1 MTVLDH
7 KLEKLDREKHEL
19 ELLTDDR
26 FFKRASRKLDF
37 RQDMKILMSIGSS
50 SMKKELYRY
59 FSFDADTVSLPG
71 FCHSRAKI
79 DEKAFKAIMDEVNKA
94 YLMDKTFK
102 GYRLIAA
109 DGSELPVCND
119 PKDNDSHCADAS
131 IDGHSSLHINALYD
145 VLNHRYLDCIIQP

>member
-1 MTVLDH
+1 MSKKSYSDKVMTVLDH

-37 RQDMKILMSIGSS
+37 RQDMKILVSIGSS

-79 DEKAFKAIMDEVNKA
+79 DEKAFKAITGTISWLFPATGDHEQA
-94 YLMDKTFK
+94 EYEE
-102 GYRLIAA
+102 I
-109 DGSELPVCND
+109 
-119 PKDNDSHCADAS
+119 
-131 IDGHSSLHINALYD
+131 
-145 VLNHRYLDCIIQP
+145 HRFLQVQYFL

>member
-1 MTVLDH
+1 MSKKFYSDKVMTVLDH

-50 SMKKELYRY
+50 SMKKDLYRY
-59 FSFDADTVSLPG
+59 FGFDADTVSLPG

-79 DEKAFKAIMDEVNKA
+79 GEKAFKAIVDMMNRA
-94 YLMDKTFK
+94 YPMNETYK

-119 PKDNDSHCADAS
+119 PKDNDSHCADTRLMVIVPYIS
-131 IDGHSSLHINALYD
+131 TL
-145 VLNHRYLDCIIQP
+145 CMMC